1 MTDPLRLISGSNTA
15 GSAYGVNGSERGLPG
30 RNDAGGESF
39 KSFLDRQ
46 LKEVES
52 LQQEATQATNDLM
65 TGKRTDFDSV
75 LSAVKKADL
84 AFKMTLQIRNKVIDA
99 YNEIKQIR
107 V

>member
-1 MTDPLRLISGSNTA
+1 MSDPLRLIPSQSPA
-15 GSAYGVNGSERGLPG
+15 GAAGVDPGARRLPA
-30 RNDAGGESF
+30 DATPSGESF

-46 LKEVES
+46 IREVES
-52 LQQEATQATNDLM
+52 LQQEATSATNQLV
-65 TGKRTDFDSV
+65 TGQRHDFDTV

-84 AFKMTLQIRNKVIDA
+84 AFKMTLQVRNKVIDA